1 MVIDDRGQGHTLE
14 GIVAALLI
22 ITSVAF
28 ALQVTAVT
36 PLTASTASQHVE
48 TQYEHAATGVL
59 ATAAQNDDLA
69 PTLRYW
75 NDTGATF
82 HHASDE
88 GYYIGTAPPTR
99 FGESLE
105 QAFDEAGIAYNVD
118 VTYVTADG
126 TLQDRRLV
134 HFGQPSDTAVTVSR
148 TVVLY
153 DSDPLLDR
161 TGNRTDTQLSETNYF
176 APDAYDGHLYNVVVV
191 EVTIWRM

>member
-1 MVIDDRGQGHTLE
+1 MVSEDRGQGHTLE
-14 GIVAALLI
+14 GIAAALLI

-48 TQYEHAATGVL
+48 TQYESAATGVL
-59 ATAAQNDDLA
+59 ATGAADGHIG

-75 NDTGATF
+75 NESDGGF
-82 HHASDE
+82 HNSSAD
-88 GYYIGTAPPTR
+88 GYYIGQAPPTA
-99 FGESLE
+99 FGDDLA
-105 QAFDEAGIAYNVD
+105 QAFGSAGVAYNVD
-118 VTYVTADG
+118 VTFATESG
-126 TLQDRRLV
+126 TIQDRRLV
-134 HFGQPSDTAVTVSR
+134 HYGQPSDTAVKASR

-153 DSDPLLDR
+153 DTDRILDANG
-161 TGNRTDTQLSETNYF
+161 TPTDTTLEDANYF